1 MLILDLVAL
10 EDLVVRAVPE
20 VPVAQV
26 DPAVLE
32 ALLVHAYLHHHDDG
46 DGVGADPSSPR
57 QWEQVGMGE
66 HHMVLEELLLGI
78 RGMTF
83 FDGRTNII
91 CVTHITSWN
100 PRTAVVVHGSVHHY
114 RRHHGP
120 L

>member
-1 MLILDLVAL
+1 MLILDL
-10 EDLVVRAVPE
+10 EDLEVRAVLVDPA
-20 VPVAQV
+20 AQV
-26 DPAVLE
+26 DPVDLV
-32 ALLVHAYLHHHDDG
+32 ALVGHAYLHHHDDG

-57 QWEQVGMGE
+57 RWEQVGMGE

>member
-1 MLILDLVAL
+1 MDLEARADLVDQV
-10 EDLVVRAVPE
+10 DLVG
-20 VPVAQV
+20 
-26 DPAVLE
+26 
-32 ALLVHAYLHHHDDG
+32 HAYLHHRDDDG
-46 DGVGADPSSPR
+46 GGVGADPSSPR

-83 FDGRTNII
+83 FGGRTNII

-114 RRHHGP
+114 RLHHGP

>member
-1 MLILDLVAL
+1 MLDLEDPVDPEDPEVQAAL
-10 EDLVVRAVPE
+10 EDRAVP
-20 VPVAQV
+20 VA
-26 DPAVLE
+26 
-32 ALLVHAYLHHHDDG
+32 HAYLHHHGDG
-46 DGVGADPSSPR
+46 GVGADPSSPR

-83 FDGRTNII
+83 FGGRTNII